1 MELAKDPALLKAV
14 RQEVMTAYL
23 TDPKKTT
30 QKPTTIMDART
41 LASLPLL
48 QSVYAELLRL
58 HVSINITREIM
69 APIVVQGHCLEK
81 GALLQAPTD
90 IAHLDE
96 EVWHAEGH
104 AASEFWAARHI
115 KDNETAAT
123 RHFAMAG
130 GPNSFFPYGGGV
142 SMCPGRFFA
151 KQEIIITLA
160 MLVAK
165 FDVEFVEWTMA
176 DGRPSDRPARN
187 DATRTGSVGVPPDRD
202 MKVRLKRLW

>member
-1 MELAKDPALLKAV
+1 MELAKDPVLLQAV
-14 RQEVMTAYL
+14 RQEVMTAFQ
-23 TDPKKTT
+23 TDPKTHKS
-30 QKPTTIMDART
+30 TTIDART

-48 QSVYAELLRL
+48 QSLCTEILRL

-69 APIVVQGHCLEK
+69 APIVVQGHRLET

-96 EVWHAEGH
+96 DVWSIEGH
-104 AASEFWAARHI
+104 PASEFWAARHI
-115 KDNETAAT
+115 KHTEAAAAPQ
-123 RHFAMAG
+123 FVMAG

-151 KQEIIITLA
+151 KQEIAITLA

-165 FDVEFVEWTMA
+165 
-176 DGRPSDRPARN
+176 
-187 DATRTGSVGVPPDRD
+187 
-202 MKVRLKRLW
+202 VRRRICRVDDSRWPVL